1 MASVKIASSST
12 RNGYEPQTKKPK
24 MLATDADLT
33 DQYIKGEQPGRVPVH
48 SISWLPSNRGGH
60 GILQRHANDIAKEI
74 SISHAKGKTDI
85 GITNEIETFTDD
97 QLKGH
102 GIDTRTLSS
111 VGR

>member
-33 DQYIKGEQPGRVPVH
+33 DQYIKGDQPGRVPLH
-48 SISWLPSNRGGH
+48 RISWLPSNRGGH

-74 SISHAKGKTDI
+74 SIFGTSKRRYGKVLLV
-85 GITNEIETFTDD
+85 EVPE
-97 QLKGH
+97 KVKERRH
-102 GIDTRTLSS
+102 Y
-111 VGR
+111 